1 MFPLNLTK
9 KWGFPFKERDM
20 VKADIIQLLE
30 ESGIGLPK
38 YYRWRSRSGCFFCF
52 FQRKYEWVML
62 AEEHPDLFA
71 EAVKYEQ
78 KKKKKEHKDGRKY
91 TWIQGESL
99 LGLLERKDEIILEHR
114 KARAR
119 EEKKAAEKK
128 ESLAE
133 VLESVLD
140 DEDDDV
146 PCFACHL

>member
-1 MFPLNLTK
+1 
-9 KWGFPFKERDM
+9 
-20 VKADIIQLLE
+20 
-30 ESGIGLPK
+30 
-38 YYRWRSRSGCFFCF
+38 
-52 FQRKYEWVML
+52 ML

-78 KKKKKEHKDGRKY
+78 EHKDGRKY

-99 LGLLERKDEIILEHR
+99 LELLERKDEIIAEHQ
-114 KARAR
+114 KAMAR